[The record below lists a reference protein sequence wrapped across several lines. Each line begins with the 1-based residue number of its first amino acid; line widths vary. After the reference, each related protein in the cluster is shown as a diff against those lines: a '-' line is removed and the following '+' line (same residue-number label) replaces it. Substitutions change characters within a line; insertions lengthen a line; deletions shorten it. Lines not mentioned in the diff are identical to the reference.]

1 MPRARVW
8 RAGSVK
14 SLPTAPNSTPKDV
27 AAQAMPNATPVARWK
42 PIGSCDRPVKKSP
55 AEQRSAPAQ
64 MPQSG
69 PERSVNEPTS
79 GVPKPQTSDW
89 IAVARENIS
98 REPPLTS
105 SEMLVMK
112 SPKDMRSPK
121 DKAPMSP
128 AQTSAK

>member
-1 MPRARVW
+1 M
-8 RAGSVK
+8 
-14 SLPTAPNSTPKDV
+14 
-27 AAQAMPNATPVARWK
+27 
-42 PIGSCDRPVKKSP
+42 
-55 AEQRSAPAQ
+55 
-64 MPQSG
+64 
-69 PERSVNEPTS
+69 NEPTS

-121 DKAPMSP
+121 DKAPMRP